1 MFWASSRSCVADATK
16 QWLLRNCAATVLE
29 NALAGR
35 AARFS
40 AAPTRS
46 FRSSPS
52 VLCSSS
58 DGTRGTPGGDCD
70 PIEQPP
76 NPRCMKVAVIGMP
89 NAGKSTLINRLV
101 GSQVSAVSPK
111 VQTTRER
118 ILAVLSEGIHCNFIY
133 IALPTL
139 TAPKTSLPLPA
150 VGRWRVFHGT
160 VGTCN
165 TLDTFHL

>member
-16 QWLLRNCAATVLE
+16 QWLFRNCAATVLE

-133 IALPTL
+133 IALPSY
-139 TAPKTSLPLPA
+139 PS
-150 VGRWRVFHGT
+150 
-160 VGTCN
+160 TC
-165 TLDTFHL
+165 